1 MEVPM
6 YAMWTI
12 VKPNGDKL
20 ALMDESEAVEQAT
33 ELSKQ
38 AGNNIIKLLASTTY
52 EEEDGDE
59 DHPAGT
65 EWVTHEAHLQ
75 NGESVKAI
83 NVDYE
88 MDTRVA
94 PGKSRAK
101 KGLSA
106 EEKAAKEAAKA
117 EKKAIKDAEK
127 LEKAVARTLAK
138 EERDRIK
145 VEKRAQRE
153 LDKANRP
160 ARGPRSK
167 LPDDG
172 IVHMLRGSNPK
183 RPGTA
188 CYPRFDLYN
197 DGMTVKEYKEVNP
210 NFGSADLAWDIEHGF
225 IKVTNAD
232 GSELVGPEPI
242 VAPEAPELQAAAE

>member
-1 MEVPM
+1 M

-12 VKPNGDKL
+12 VKPNGEKL
-20 ALMDESEAVEQAT
+20 ALMDETEAVEQAT
-33 ELSKQ
+33 EFSRK
-38 AGNNIIKLLASTTY
+38 AGGSIVKLLCSNTY
-52 EEEDGDE
+52 EEEDNDTE
-59 DHPAGT
+59 RPAGS
-65 EWVTHEAHLQ
+65 EWVTHEVHFQ
-75 NGESVKAI
+75 NGESIKAV

-94 PGKSRAK
+94 PGKSRVK

-106 EEKAAKEAAKA
+106 EEKAAKDAAKA

-138 EERDRIK
+138 EERERIK
-145 VEKRAQRE
+145 AEKRAQRE

-160 ARGPRSK
+160 ARGPRSR

-172 IVHMLRGSNPK
+172 IVHMLRDSNPK

-232 GSELVGPEPI
+232 GSDLVEPEPI
-242 VAPEAPELQAAAE
+242 VAPEAPEIQAAAE